1 MLVAPFIILLLKHKK
16 QTEHKYI
23 TTPKFNIFSGS
34 IFDERLNQTNLA
46 ATPDLGT
53 VSQRAIKLKKK

>member
-1 MLVAPFIILLLKHKK
+1 MLVARLITLLLKHKK
-16 QTEHKYI
+16 QREHKYI

-46 ATPDLGT
+46 ATPDLDT